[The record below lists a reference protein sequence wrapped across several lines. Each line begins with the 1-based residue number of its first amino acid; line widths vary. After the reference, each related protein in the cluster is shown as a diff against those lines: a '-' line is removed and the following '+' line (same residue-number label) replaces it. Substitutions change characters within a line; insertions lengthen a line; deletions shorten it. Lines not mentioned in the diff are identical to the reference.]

1 MADKPIDPTHEAAKK
16 ALEAMNKPKAP
27 KAAKKAAKAPKAGI
41 APESDPMGAPQKP
54 SPHIKTEVTNEMAG
68 PDEDMSPN
76 DADDLMKEAEKV
88 AAPKKK
94 GKAAPSVKED
104 SEAPPAPPAKPKAAR
119 RSKAPVKSAPP
130 EIAPGA
136 EAEPALE
143 PMPHDIHEH
152 ARSLKA
158 DARARGEYP
167 PVEPPPVR
175 EASAMDAVRNLNRR
189 GTLGA
194 PEPAI
199 VPEENPFHML
209 ERDLPRGG
217 GGGAGGGGGRL
228 PPESNA
234 PMPHEEGPAPGGMGG
249 PLTVAALA
257 AHMLLDPTPTSVAPG
272 EDDIY
277 AAKGVKLPQ
286 RMKPNMGPQ
295 HGMSPEV
302 AADFLQ
308 ASKQGKMRPAD
319 PKNIL
324 PSKFQKDD
332 EDFANAY
339 AEELRRNF
347 PDQISK

>member
-41 APESDPMGAPQKP
+41 APESAPMGAPQKP

-94 GKAAPSVKED
+94 GKAAPSVKEA

-119 RSKAPVKSAPP
+119 RSPAPSASAAP

-136 EAEPALE
+136 EAEPMMSRHAKLLE
-143 PMPHDIHEH
+143 
-152 ARSLKA
+152 
-158 DARARGEYP
+158 EYK
-167 PVEPPPVR
+167 
-175 EASAMDAVRNLNRR
+175 
-189 GTLGA
+189 LGG
-194 PEPAI
+194 PKN
-199 VPEENPFHML
+199 NPFDQL
-209 ERDLPRGG
+209 ERDLPK
-217 GGGAGGGGGRL
+217 GGAGGGGGGRVPPGESRAPIGEPSPIPEMPNYGGSGSRL
-228 PPESNA
+228 IPLA
-234 PMPHEEGPAPGGMGG
+234 MVAHE
-249 PLTVAALA
+249 
-257 AHMLLDPTPTSVAPG
+257 LLSPTETSVAPG

-277 AAKGVKLPQ
+277 AAKGMKLPQ
-286 RMKPNMGPQ
+286 HMKPNMGPQ
-295 HGMSPEV
+295 NALRPEV
-302 AADFLQ
+302 AADMLA
-308 ASKQGKMRPAD
+308 ASRQGKMGVVD